1 MALPDGCPTNTM
13 AKTPRRLLLGFLVIV
28 AGIVAWVAFESL
40 RGRRGLRAYKASLIA
55 NGEKL
60 KVEELTPRFSAE
72 AHRAGSDLIQ
82 AGWRFRDGPILAKGG
97 VAAMRFVIPGRAR
110 VTWREPGIRA
120 DRSTNQWSDLA
131 AELEQNSTVL
141 EDIRGLLG
149 ATEFSFNLNY
159 KQGFNLLLLPQLAKV
174 KGIAQRLS
182 AATLCDLHSGRLN
195 EAAANLDALI
205 RLPEVFREEPLVISQ
220 LVRIAIA
227 GVAIGPTWE
236 ALQADGWTDEQLA
249 GLQKNWE
256 SLEFMHAL
264 ERAIEMERA
273 MGIEMFERLRR
284 SSAER
289 KQMFSDGLFGA
300 PGAPSG
306 LATPSTASDV
316 PEYALEL
323 GKKTLSSTGSFARE
337 TAWLWLWSCHDER
350 RYLEMIQTML
360 EVPREVRRTGS
371 LTGAL
376 SRNRNDS
383 KRLLPSGDSGS
394 SKYFLA
400 HLLAP
405 ALEKASLRAARLETQ
420 REMAVAAIA
429 LMRYQLRHHEPAP
442 TLASLVPE
450 FLSSAPRDF
459 MDGKEL
465 RYRPNAD
472 GTFLLYSVNDDGKD
486 DGGDSRPV
494 SPTSS
499 NFYFGN
505 GRDMVW
511 PMPATAA
518 DIAEAEA
525 REAKKT
531 GAVLP
536 TQQLMERYGL
546 VPTNATPKP

>member
-13 AKTPRRLLLGFLVIV
+13 AKTPRRLLLGFLMLV
-28 AGIVAWVAFESL
+28 AGIVAWGAFENL
-40 RGRRGLRAYKASLIA
+40 QGRRALRAYKASLLA
-55 NGEKL
+55 HGEKL
-60 KVEELTPRFSAE
+60 KIEELTPRFSAE
-72 AHRAGSDLIQ
+72 AHRTSSDLIQ

-110 VTWREPGIRA
+110 VICREPGIGA
-120 DRSTNQWSDLA
+120 DRATNEWSELA

-141 EDIRGLLG
+141 ADIRGLLG
-149 ATEFSFNLNY
+149 ATKFSFNLNY
-159 KQGFNLLLLPQLAKV
+159 KEGFNLMLPQLAKA
-174 KGIAQRLS
+174 KGISQRLS
-182 AATLCDLHSGRLN
+182 AATLCDLHSGRLK

-220 LVRIAIA
+220 LVRIAMSAIA
-227 GVAIGPTWE
+227 LGPTWE

-256 SLEFMHAL
+256 SLEFLHAL

-289 KQMFSDGLFGA
+289 KQMFSDGIFGA
-300 PGAPSG
+300 PGGPPAP
-306 LATPSTASDV
+306 LAPSTASDV

-323 GKKTLSSTGSFARE
+323 GKRTLSSTGSFARE

-360 EVPREVRRTGS
+360 EIPREVRRKGS
-371 LTGAL
+371 LTASL
-376 SRNRNDS
+376 SRTRIDS
-383 KRLLPSGDSGS
+383 QRLFQSGDLGS
-394 SKYFLA
+394 PKYFLA
-400 HLLAP
+400 LQLAP
-405 ALEKASLRAARLETQ
+405 ALEKASLKAARLETQ

-429 LMRYQLRHHEPAP
+429 LMRYQLRHHESARA
-442 TLASLVPE
+442 LAALVPE
-450 FLSSAPRDF
+450 FLSSVPRDF

-465 RYRPNAD
+465 RYRTNAD
-472 GTFLLYSVNDDGKD
+472 GTFLLYSVNEDGKD
-486 DGGDSRPV
+486 DGGDPRPV

-518 DIAEAEA
+518 DIAEADA
-525 REAKKT
+525 REAKKS

-536 TQQLMERYGL
+536 TRQMMERYGL